1 VKFVAAVGVLLIG
14 TATSASAQAASPDE
28 GRRVWG
34 YVFAA
39 PGVGGAPTSEQF
51 FHWGGGVEWRVRP
64 RIGLAADMGALH
76 FADSPAYPLFMLSID
91 GVYHFRDSGAHALV
105 PFVTAGYSGASN
117 VSGLDMP
124 WANAGVGVNYWLRNG
139 KGFRAEA
146 RYQVTRRGSGCYGP
160 NSCVNWVVESRLG
173 FNF

>member
-1 VKFVAAVGVLLIG
+1 
-14 TATSASAQAASPDE
+14 
-28 GRRVWG
+28 
-34 YVFAA
+34 VFAA

-51 FHWGGGVEWRVRP
+51 FHWGGGVEWRFQP

-91 GVYHFRDSGAHALV
+91 GSYHFRDSGAHALV
-105 PFVTAGYSGASN
+105 PFVTGGYSGASN

-139 KGFRAEA
+139 KGFRAEG
-146 RYQVTRRGSGCYGP
+146 RYQVTRRGTGCYGEG
-160 NSCVNWVVESRLG
+160 SCVNWVVESRAG

>member
-1 VKFVAAVGVLLIG
+1 MRLLAAVGILLIG
-14 TATSASAQAASPDE
+14 IATSAHAQAASADE

-51 FHWGGGVEWRVRP
+51 FHWGGGVEWRFQP
-64 RIGLAADMGALH
+64 RVGLAADMGALH

-91 GVYHFRDSGAHALV
+91 GSYHFRDSGVHALV

-139 KGFRAEA
+139 KGFRAEG
-146 RYQVTRRGSGCYGP
+146 RYQVTRRGTGCYGEGP
-160 NSCVNWVVESRLG
+160 CVNWVVESRAG

>member
-1 VKFVAAVGVLLIG
+1 MKVVAVVGILLIG
-14 TATSASAQAASPDE
+14 TATSAYAQAASADE

-39 PGVGGAPTSEQF
+39 PAIGGAPTSEQF

-64 RIGLAADMGALH
+64 SVGLAADMGALH

-91 GVYHFRDSGAHALV
+91 GVYHFRDSGAYALV

-124 WANAGVGVNYWLRNG
+124 WANAGVGVNYWLRSG

-160 NSCVNWVVESRLG
+160 NSCVNWVLESRLG

>member
-1 VKFVAAVGVLLIG
+1 MNVVAVVGVLLIG
-14 TATSASAQAASPDE
+14 TAASAYAQGASADE

-39 PGVGGAPTSEQF
+39 PAIGGAPTSEQF
-51 FHWGGGVEWRVRP
+51 FHWGGGVEWRFRP

-91 GVYHFRDSGAHALV
+91 GSYHFRDSAARALV
-105 PFVTAGYSGASN
+105 PFVTAGYTGASL
-117 VSGLDMP
+117 VAGLDMP
-124 WANAGVGVNYWLRNG
+124 WANAGAGVNYWLRNG
-139 KGFRAEA
+139 KGFLAEA

-160 NSCVNWVVESRLG
+160 GPCRNWFVESRAG

>member
-1 VKFVAAVGVLLIG
+1 MKIVAAVGILLMC
-14 TATSASAQAASPDE
+14 TATSGSAQDASRDE

-39 PGVGGAPTSEQF
+39 PGIGGAPTSEQF
-51 FHWGGGVEWRVRP
+51 FHWGGGVEWRFRP

-91 GVYHFRDSGAHALV
+91 GSYHFRDSAARALG
-105 PFVTAGYSGASN
+105 PFVTAGYTGASL
-117 VSGLDMP
+117 VAGLDMP
-124 WANAGVGVNYWLRNG
+124 WANAGAGVNYWVRNG
-139 KGFRAEA
+139 EGLLAGVRSV
-146 RYQVTRRGSGCYGP
+146 VTRSGNGCYGEGP
-160 NSCVNWVVESRLG
+160 CRNWFVESRAG